1 MNAHVDFKDYY
12 ALLGV
17 QRSTSPEDIKKA
29 YRRQARKYHPDVSK
43 EPDAEARFKEVQ
55 EAYEVLKDPEKRSA
69 YDRLGSDWRAG
80 QDFRPPPDWDPQSR
94 SGARPRGA
102 AGAGAGAAPDG
113 VDPGDFSDFFEQLFG
128 AAGQGARGQG
138 APGQGSRGRGRRA
151 SGMFQVRL
159 DIDLE
164 EAYRGA
170 TRSLQL
176 PEADGVTRTITLRIP
191 AGVTEGETVH
201 TRIGD
206 GPAAVE
212 VLAEIHL
219 RKHRLFETEGRD
231 VVLML
236 PVAPWELAL
245 GATVQVPTL
254 DGKVEMRIPAGTQ
267 SGQRLRLKGR
277 GLPGNPA
284 GSEIVVLKIVLPPA
298 TTAEAKAV
306 YETMRRDL
314 AFDPRAGL

>member
-1 MNAHVDFKDYY
+1 
-12 ALLGV
+12 
-17 QRSTSPEDIKKA
+17 
-29 YRRQARKYHPDVSK
+29 
-43 EPDAEARFKEVQ
+43 
-55 EAYEVLKDPEKRSA
+55 
-69 YDRLGSDWRAG
+69 
-80 QDFRPPPDWDPQSR
+80 
-94 SGARPRGA
+94 
-102 AGAGAGAAPDG
+102 
-113 VDPGDFSDFFEQLFG
+113 
-128 AAGQGARGQG
+128 
-138 APGQGSRGRGRRA
+138 
-151 SGMFQVRL
+151 MFQVRL
-159 DIDLE
+159 EIDLE

-201 TRIGD
+201 TRIGE
-206 GPAAVE
+206 GAAAVE

-267 SGQRLRLKGR
+267 GGQRLRLKGR
-277 GLPGNPA
+277 GLPGNPP
-284 GSEIVVLKIVLPPA
+284 GSEIVILRIVLPAA